1 MARQT
6 PLDRRTVLQTLAS
19 LLALCVGT
27 QSVTATDGRAAADT
41 LTSGQT
47 TDSATDTDDT
57 DDTSAVSGFY
67 GATVDRIVDGEHVVV
82 LIETNEAV
90 IEQFVVPR
98 DEYPTVEE
106 GTRLFVWVDDG
117 GLSVLWR
124 W

>member
-19 LLALCVGT
+19 LLAVVVGT
-27 QSVTATDGRAAADT
+27 QSVTATAGRASAANSSGGRDDA
-41 LTSGQT
+41 TST
-47 TDSATDTDDT
+47 
-57 DDTSAVSGFY
+57 VSGFY

-82 LIETNEAV
+82 LIETNEEV
-90 IEQFVVPR
+90 VEQFVFPR

-106 GTRLFVWVDDG
+106 GTQLFVWVDDG
-117 GLSVLWR
+117 GMSVLWR

>member
-19 LLALCVGT
+19 LLAVVVGT
-27 QSVTATDGRAAADT
+27 QSVAATDGRSTADS
-41 LTSGQT
+41 LSGGQNG
-47 TDSATDTDDT
+47 DSAADT

-82 LIETNEAV
+82 LIETNEEV
-90 IEQFVVPR
+90 VEQFVFPR

-106 GTRLFVWVDDG
+106 GTQLFVWVDDG
-117 GLSVLWR
+117 ELSVLWR